1 MPVGCLEVF
10 GDDRAPN
17 LGLLVAGQMS
27 LYSGLIEG
35 ALSRVHFCDTFDLK
49 PAPPRNLAL
58 IQEVWQRRPVQYSS
72 KLAHFD
78 KRLRLPVVEG
88 TVDVGPGV
96 VRDARARLLDTMMLL
111 PGQ

>member
-1 MPVGCLEVF
+1 
-10 GDDRAPN
+10 
-17 LGLLVAGQMS
+17 MS

-35 ALSRVHFCDTFDLK
+35 ALSRVHFCDTFDLQ
-49 PAPPRNLAL
+49 PAPPRHLAL

-88 TVDVGPGV
+88 AVDVGPGV
-96 VRDARARLLDTMMLL
+96 VRDAGARLLDTMMLL